1 MTSIILL
8 SVLFVVATRVLIKIA
23 RAKDTVKNANGFAE
37 DSLLPDEK
45 IVAKAEFHP
54 LRDCLAP
61 IAFLFFALSFLVLDK
76 NRVVDTHLLYN
87 EHFRLYGIKNES
99 YFGKTIGRHVQLEWD
114 SFTDEAIVYQGDDE
128 LTRTKM
134 DIFTIEDEIEK
145 RGLEKET
152 EVFWVFSP
160 IKYLLSLIINLLLF
174 FGLYFLIR
182 WINSKNEFVITSKR
196 VIAKVGLIRRIA
208 FELQTE
214 QVESIEIHQGIVGR
228 LFKYGTLMPCGIGAS
243 KVRVRFV
250 LNPFEFRQ
258 HFYDLKKSQ
267 NN

>member
-1 MTSIILL
+1 MFLMLLLILL
-8 SVLFVVATRVLIKIA
+8 VVPIVVLVKIA
-23 RAKDTVKNANGFAE
+23 KAKGTVKNANGFAE
-37 DSLLPDEK
+37 YSLLPDEK

-61 IAFLFFALSFLVLDK
+61 ILFYFFTFLFFNLAVLHLIP
-76 NRVVDTHLLYN
+76 THLLDDPYRIVDGVN
-87 EHFRLYGIKNES
+87 IIGDSQLRWDES
-99 YFGKTIGRHVQLEWD
+99 TGELCIN
-114 SFTDEAIVYQGDDE
+114 QGDE
-128 LTRTKM
+128 EWKCTHPKM
-134 DIFTIEDEIEK
+134 DYLTVLDEIEK
-145 RGLEKET
+145 RGLEEEHVWLWKT
-152 EVFWVFSP
+152 SP
-160 IKYLLSLIINLLLF
+160 VKRNLFFIVNILLF

-196 VIAKVGLIRRIA
+196 VIAKVGVIRRIA

-214 QVESIEIHQGIVGR
+214 QVESIEIYQGIFGR

-250 LNPFEFRQ
+250 VNPFEFRQ
-258 HFYDLKKSQ
+258 HFYNLKKNQ